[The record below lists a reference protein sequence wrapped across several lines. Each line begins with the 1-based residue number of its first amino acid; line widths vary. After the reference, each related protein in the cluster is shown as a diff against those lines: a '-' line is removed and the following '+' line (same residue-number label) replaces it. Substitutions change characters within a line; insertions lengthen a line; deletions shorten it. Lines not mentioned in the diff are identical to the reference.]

1 MTSLD
6 LWLQVMDPRGK
17 PYPSSGF
24 TSVYVMA
31 HEIGHNLGMS
41 HDSDVGCAKDGF
53 VMSPSRGTRVSRV
66 KTTYIKKIKYYRE
79 FFTFHL
85 RVFQFPTGVNI
96 EWMSLLNSLPLVKTE
111 PMFNALCP
119 ISISFLFLC
128 VLCLI
133 FAIFCFSIKPLLLRA
148 SSSDELNMLLCLFR
162 MCASN
167 RGFFPFL

>member
-53 VMSPSRGTRVSRV
+53 VMSPSRGTRVSMSMY
-66 KTTYIKKIKYYRE
+66 KLQYYRE
-79 FFTFHL
+79 LFIH
-85 RVFQFPTGVNI
+85 VY
-96 EWMSLLNSLPLVKTE
+96 
-111 PMFNALCP
+111 FN
-119 ISISFLFLC
+119 FLQ
-128 VLCLI
+128 
-133 FAIFCFSIKPLLLRA
+133 
-148 SSSDELNMLLCLFR
+148 E
-162 MCASN
+162 
-167 RGFFPFL
+167 